1 MTLPSCRVQVG
12 GWRQKKSHNY
22 RERQRR
28 LEQQLARQDQLVRQR
43 VYQARQGDGKPR
55 SVQRRQSSLSSLSRL
70 TVLPSTGL
78 DSDPAELEMWEDP
91 LHVNNFPLMLS
102 GARYGQANLLLGL
115 RESCVDSPK
124 PSLVRLNSSL
134 YLPVLQEDQDQWQSN
149 LFSVASSPS
158 LVPSSRS
165 TSR

>member
-1 MTLPSCRVQVG
+1 MTLPGRRVQVG

-78 DSDPAELEMWEDP
+78 DCDPAELEMWEDP
-91 LHVNNFPLMLS
+91 LHVNNFPLMLG
-102 GARYGQANLLLGL
+102 GARYGQTNMLLGL
-115 RESCVDSPK
+115 RQGSVLIRNT
-124 PSLVRLNSSL
+124 SLIML
-134 YLPVLQEDQDQWQSN
+134 
-149 LFSVASSPS
+149 
-158 LVPSSRS
+158 
-165 TSR
+165 